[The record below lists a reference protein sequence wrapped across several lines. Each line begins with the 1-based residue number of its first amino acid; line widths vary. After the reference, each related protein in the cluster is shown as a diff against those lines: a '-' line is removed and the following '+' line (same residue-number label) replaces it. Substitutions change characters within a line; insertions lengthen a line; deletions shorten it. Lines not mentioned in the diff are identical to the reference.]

1 MISTM
6 ATAVPTALER
16 AEALAPL
23 LRALAEPRRLTILL
37 LLADEARTVKE
48 LQEAT
53 GLGQPLVSHHLKAL
67 REQGLVRME
76 PRGRSN
82 VYELCCDALA
92 DPVRVI
98 GELVPS

>member
-1 MISTM
+1 MT
-6 ATAVPTALER
+6 TAAPTALER

-23 LRALAEPRRLTILL
+23 LRALAEPRRLAILL

-98 GELVPS
+98 GELATG

>member
-1 MISTM
+1 MT
-6 ATAVPTALER
+6 TVTQDAVAR

-23 LRALAEPRRLTILL
+23 LRALAEPRRLALVL
-37 LLADEARTVKE
+37 LLADEARTVKQ

-67 REQGLVRME
+67 REQGLVRSE

-82 VYELCCDALA
+82 VYELCCDALV

-98 GELVPS
+98 GALATA

>member
-1 MISTM
+1 MPVT
-6 ATAVPTALER
+6 ATDALAR

-23 LRALAEPRRLTILL
+23 LRALAEPRRLALLL
-37 LLADEARTVKE
+37 LLAEGPRSVKQ

-53 GLGQPLVSHHLKAL
+53 GLGQTLVSHHLKAL

-76 PRGRSN
+76 AHGRSN
-82 VYELCCDALA
+82 VYELCCDALS

-98 GELVPS
+98 GELVPG

>member
-1 MISTM
+1 M
-6 ATAVPTALER
+6 AIEARDAVAR

-23 LRALAEPRRLTILL
+23 LRALAEPRRLALLL
-37 LLADEARTVKE
+37 LLADGPRTVKE

-67 REQGLVRME
+67 REQGLVRVE

-82 VYELCCDALA
+82 VYELCCDALS

-98 GELVPS
+98 GELVPG

>member
-1 MISTM
+1 M
-6 ATAVPTALER
+6 ATTTDDALAR

-23 LRALAEPRRLTILL
+23 LRALAEPRRLALVL
-37 LLADEARTVKE
+37 LLAEEARTVKE

-53 GLGQPLVSHHLKAL
+53 GLGQTLVSHHLKTL
-67 REQGLVRME
+67 RDQGLVRME

-98 GELVPS
+98 GALAAG